1 MQSVSGLMSGYFSSS
16 GGGLL
21 VERSDLPIE
30 ITKNEWSVLKDPERM
45 HRVYDFKG
53 RPGALRFFV
62 EELLEYQE
70 KLGHHSEITITAME
84 VRVEVY
90 THGIQR
96 ITNLDK
102 ELAREA
108 DSIYQDSKEI

>member
-70 KLGHHSEITITAME
+70 KLGHHSEISHCISI
-84 VRVEVY
+84 R
-90 THGIQR
+90 QR
-96 ITNLDK
+96 SKK
-102 ELAREA
+102 ENSSFLPLGLKA
-108 DSIYQDSKEI
+108 IHLKL